1 MSMNMNMKP
10 QLKTWRA
17 KQAVAILAVDNIKLS
32 NFGYSVLQRNE
43 NGLISYEQAKEEV
56 LNRAKAKVLALKSVK
71 NIVEWTLK
79 IIITLQAIA
88 LTTTLTAMQTVF

>member
-1 MSMNMNMKP
+1 MLKVVKVLVNSMSMNMKP

-43 NGLISYEQAKEEV
+43 DGLISYEQAKEEV

-71 NIVEWTLK
+71 NTVE
-79 IIITLQAIA
+79 
-88 LTTTLTAMQTVF
+88 